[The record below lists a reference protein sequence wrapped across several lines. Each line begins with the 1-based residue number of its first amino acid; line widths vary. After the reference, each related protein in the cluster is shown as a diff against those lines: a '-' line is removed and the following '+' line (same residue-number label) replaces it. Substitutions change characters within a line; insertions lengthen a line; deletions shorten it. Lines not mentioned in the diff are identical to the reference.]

1 MVSREDGV
9 KKRWQKGL
17 RGGGWLHKTL
27 LVLGFVSTL
36 AGGRVA
42 LAAHGISLDGQLKYP
57 ADFQRFAYTSDKA
70 VVGGTLTLH
79 ALGTFDK
86 MNPYTLK
93 GTAPELLAGL
103 LFETLTVQSM
113 DEPFAQYGL
122 LAKDIQVADDGMS
135 VTYQLHAEA
144 RFADGTALTAEDVA
158 FSFHTLKSDKA
169 HPLYQSYW
177 QDVKAAVVLDAQR
190 IRFDFSHKNRELP
203 MITGEMPVLNRAFY
217 GKHPFDKGDL
227 TVPVGSGPYVVES
240 FDPGKIITYRR
251 NADYWGKALPVRRG
265 QHNYERIVVKY
276 FKDPVV
282 ALEGFKAGEFDFI
295 FENNSKQWARDY
307 VGEKFEQG
315 RIRKERLP
323 HQQGAGMQGWLFNLR
338 RPLFQDKRLR
348 QALTLAL
355 DFEWSNE
362 NLFHNQYRRSD
373 SYFSNSELAARGA
386 PSAAELALLEPLRDK
401 LDPAVFAEVQPPPS
415 TAAPGSLRANLRRAA
430 ELLKEAGWQLGS
442 DGLLLKNGQPLKVE
456 MLLSSPAFERVMAPY
471 AANLKKLGV
480 ELNYRTVDLSLYQRR
495 LESFDF
501 DMVVHTYAQSQS
513 PGNEQRDMCFSA
525 SADIQG
531 SRNLIGLK
539 DAAVDA
545 LVEKIIYADNRQ
557 SLITACRAL
566 DRVLLAG
573 HYLVPNWYL
582 DYYRVAY
589 WHHLQRPEQ
598 LPLYYSAEGWL
609 MSWWIRDPALAPQP
623 SLKKEKP

>member
-1 MVSREDGV
+1 MV
-9 KKRWQKGL
+9 GL
-17 RGGGWLHKTL
+17 TQYLVALLSL
-27 LVLGFVSTL
+27 LVGLGMASPL
-36 AGGRVA
+36 Q
-42 LAAHGISLDGQLKYP
+42 AAHGISLDGQLKYA
-57 ADFQRFAYTSDKA
+57 ADFQRFAYTSEKA
-70 VVGGTLTLH
+70 VPGGTLTLH

-93 GTAPELLAGL
+93 GTHPDLLAGL
-103 LFETLTVQSM
+103 LFETLTVHSL

-122 LAKDIQVADDGMS
+122 LAKDIQVAGDGLS
-135 VTYQLHAEA
+135 VLFELHAHA
-144 RFADGTALTAEDVA
+144 RFSDGTPVTAEDVA
-158 FSFHTLKSDKA
+158 YSFTVLNSDKA

-177 QDVKAAVVLDAQR
+177 QDVQKVVVLDKHKV
-190 IRFDFSHKNRELP
+190 RFEFKQKNRELP

-217 GKHPFDKGDL
+217 SKHPFEKGDL

-240 FDPGKIITYRR
+240 FDPGKTITYRR
-251 NADYWGKALPVRRG
+251 NPDYWGKDLPVRRG
-265 QHNYERIVVKY
+265 QYNYERVVVKY

-315 RIRKERLP
+315 RIRKEELP
-323 HQQGAGMQGWLFNLR
+323 HKQGAGMQGWLFNMR
-338 RPLFQDKRLR
+338 RPLFQDKRVR

-373 SYFSNSELAARGA
+373 SYFSNSEMAARGL
-386 PSAAELALLEPLRDK
+386 PSPAELALLEPLRAQ
-401 LDPAVFAEVQPPPS
+401 LDPEVFAEVQAPPS
-415 TAAPGSLRANLRRAA
+415 TAAPGSVRANLRRAA
-430 ELLKEAGWQLGS
+430 ELLKEAGWQLAS
-442 DGLLLKNGQPLKVE
+442 DGLLAKGGQPFKVE
-456 MLLSSPAFERVMAPY
+456 ILLASPAFERVMAPY

-480 ELNYRTVDLSLYQRR
+480 ELSYRTVDLSLYQRR
-495 LESFDF
+495 LDSFDF
-501 DMVVHTYAQSQS
+501 DMVVHTFAQSQS
-513 PGNEQRDMCFSA
+513 PGNEQRDMWHSA

-539 DAAVDA
+539 NPAIDA
-545 LVEKIIYADNRQ
+545 LVEKIIYAESRQ
-557 SLITACRAL
+557 ALVTACRAL

-582 DYYRVAY
+582 NYYRVAY

-598 LPLYYSAEGWL
+598 LPLYYQPESWL
-609 MSWWIRDPALAPQP
+609 FTWWIGDGTRAAQP
-623 SLKKEKP
+623 SLKKVAP